1 MNIAEY
7 FIRNKVISWVLTVT
21 FLVGGVI
28 SYTNLGRLEDPEFTV
43 KDAVVVTQYPGAS
56 AQQVEEEVT
65 YLLENAIQQLPYVD
79 YIRSISSRGLSQITV
94 TMLNIY
100 GPDELP
106 QIWDELRRKINDV
119 TPQLPPGVNPP
130 LVNDDFGDVY
140 GLLLAVFGDGFSYKE
155 LSDYVD
161 YLKRELVLVKGV
173 GKVAVAGDQ
182 REQVF
187 VEISRSK
194 LAQLGIPLKRIFE
207 LLQTQNVVSNAGAV
221 KAGEEYIRF
230 HPTGEFQDV
239 SELEHLIISDYGAKE
254 LIRLGDVGN
263 VSRGYQ
269 EVPTHINS
277 VNGNRA
283 LTVGVSFAPG
293 FNVVEVG
300 NAVRARLDELE
311 YQRPVGIEIET
322 LYDQPY
328 YVKTS
333 VDAFLVNLLE
343 AVAIVIVV
351 LLVFMGVKSGIIIG
365 VILFLTVSGSFI
377 FMKVYGIDLQRISLG
392 ALIIALGM
400 LVDNAIVV
408 VEGIL
413 IGLKRGLTK
422 IQAANAIVK
431 QTIWPLLGA
440 TVIAVTAFAPIG
452 LSNDSTGEFMGSLFY
467 VLMISL
473 MLSWFTAISL
483 TPFLADLLFKEEI
496 KQGVTEAD
504 EDPYKGALF
513 TIYRKFLDLCMRQR
527 TVTMV
532 VLGAVFAGAI
542 VGFGS
547 VKNVFFPY
555 MTTPMFYV
563 DYWRAQ
569 GTDIRETYADLQ
581 HIEQWLL
588 DNDKIAK
595 VSSTVGK
602 GGIRFM
608 LTYAPEKVYPSY
620 GQLIVETTDYEH
632 IDTMIAEIRSFT
644 AENFPAAV
652 VNFKKLALGAQTP
665 AKIEARFSG
674 PDPEV
679 LRTLA
684 IQAKEILAADP
695 ATTGVRDD
703 WMERSK
709 LIRPQF
715 AEQQARLVGVTKQD
729 LDNVLLYSF
738 TGIDTGLY
746 RDGTTLMPIVARA
759 PADERL
765 DIGSAANLQVWSP
778 VNEAY
783 IPVQQVVSEFK
794 VEWED
799 AIIARRDRKRTITAM
814 ADANLLM
821 EDTVAAIFD
830 RVSPKIEDIPLPQGY
845 RLEWGGEYESQIK
858 AQTALFS
865 SIPLGLLIMFMI
877 TIFLFNTL
885 RQPIAI
891 WTTVPLSI
899 VGITI
904 GLLLFDKPFTFTAL
918 LGLISLSGMLIKN
931 GIVLVDQ
938 INTELREG
946 KESYL
951 AVFDSAVSRV
961 RPVSMAAITTI
972 LGMIPLLFDVFFES
986 MAVTIMFGL
995 GFATVLTLIVVPV
1008 VYTLL
1013 YRIKYRPLSEVL
1025 ADK

>member
-7 FIRNKVISWVLTVT
+7 FIRNKVISWVLTIT
-21 FLVGGVI
+21 FLVGGII
-28 SYTNLGRLEDPEFTV
+28 SYKNLGRLEDPEFTV
-43 KDAVVVTQYPGAS
+43 KDAVVITQYPGAS

-79 YIRSISSRGLSQITV
+79 YIRSISSKGLSQITV

-140 GLLLAVFGDGFSYKE
+140 GLLFAVFGDGFSYKE

-173 GKVAVAGDQ
+173 GKVAVAGGQ
-182 REQVF
+182 LEQVF

-239 SELEHLIISDYGAKE
+239 GELEHLIISDYGAKE
-254 LIRLGDVGN
+254 LIRLGDVGR
-263 VSRGYQ
+263 VSRGFQ

-283 LTVGVSFAPG
+283 LTLGVSFAPG
-293 FNVVEVG
+293 YNVVDVG
-300 NAVRARLDELE
+300 EAVRARLAELE

-322 LYDQPY
+322 IYDQPY

-333 VDAFLVNLLE
+333 VDNFLVNLLE
-343 AVAIVIVV
+343 AVGIVIVV
-351 LLVFMGVKSGIIIG
+351 LLIFMGVKSGIIIG
-365 VILFLTVSGSFI
+365 AILFLTVSGSFI

-422 IQAANAIVK
+422 IQAANAIIK

-452 LSNDSTGEFMGSLFY
+452 LSDDSTGEFMGSLFY

-504 EDPYKGALF
+504 SDPYKGALF
-513 TIYRKFLDLCMRQR
+513 TFYRKFLDLCMRQR
-527 TVTMV
+527 TLTMI
-532 VLGAVFAGAI
+532 VLGAVFVGAI
-542 VGFGS
+542 VGFGK

-563 DYWRAQ
+563 EYWRAQ
-569 GTDIRETYADLQ
+569 GTDIRETYQDLHQ
-581 HIEQWLL
+581 IEQWLL
-588 DNDKIAK
+588 ENDKIAK

-608 LTYAPEKVYPSY
+608 LTYAPEKVYSSY
-620 GQLIVETTDYEH
+620 GQLIVETTAYEN
-632 IDTMIAEIRSFT
+632 IDEMIGEIKAYT
-644 AENFPAAV
+644 AENFHAAI

-679 LRTLA
+679 LRGLA
-684 IQAKEILAADP
+684 IQAKDILAADP
-695 ATTGVRDD
+695 ATVGVRDD

-709 LIRPQF
+709 VIRPQF

-738 TGIDTGLY
+738 SGINTGLY

-765 DIGSAANLQVWSP
+765 DIGSATNLQVWSP

-783 IPVQQVVSEFK
+783 LPIQQVVSEFK

-799 AIIARRDRKRTITAM
+799 AVIARRDRKRTITAM

-821 EDTVAAIFD
+821 DDTVAAIFD
-830 RVSPKIEDIPLPQGY
+830 RVAPAIEGIPIPPGY
-845 RLEWGGEYESQIK
+845 QLEWGGEYESQVK

-865 SIPLGLLIMFMI
+865 SIPLGLLIMFVI
-877 TIFLFNTL
+877 TIFLFNTM

-938 INTELREG
+938 ISTELEEG
-946 KESYL
+946 KEPYL

-1013 YRIKYRPLSEVL
+1013 YRIKYRPLNEVL
-1025 ADK
+1025 AEQ

>member
-7 FIRNKVISWVLTVT
+7 FIRNKVISWVLVVVL
-21 FLVGGVI
+21 LVGGVLA
-28 SYTNLGRLEDPEFTV
+28 YQGLGRLEDPEFTV
-43 KDAVVVTQYPGAS
+43 KDALVVTQYPGAS
-56 AQQVEEEVT
+56 AEQVEEEVT

-79 YIRSISSRGLSQITV
+79 YIRSISSNGLSQITV
-94 TMLNIY
+94 TMQNIY
-100 GPDELP
+100 GPDDLP
-106 QIWDELRRKINDV
+106 QIWDELRRKIHDV
-119 TPQLPPGVNPP
+119 TPQLPPGVKPP

-140 GLLLAVFGDGFSYKE
+140 GLLMAVFGDGYSYKE

-161 YLKRELVLVKGV
+161 YLKRELVLVTGV
-173 GKVAVAGDQ
+173 GKVAVAGNRQ
-182 REQVF
+182 EQVF
-187 VEISRSK
+187 VEISRNR

-230 HPTGEFQDV
+230 HPTGEFQNV
-239 SELEHLIISDYGAKE
+239 KELEDLIISDYGAKE
-254 LIRLGDVGN
+254 LIYLRDVAQ
-263 VSRGYQ
+263 VSRGFA
-269 EVPTHINS
+269 EVPSHINS
-277 VNGNRA
+277 VNGHQA
-283 LTVGVSFAPG
+283 LTLGVSFASG
-293 FNVVEVG
+293 YNVVEVG
-300 NAVRARLDELE
+300 KAVRARLDELE

-328 YVKTS
+328 YVEASIK
-333 VDAFLVNLLE
+333 AFVVNLLE
-343 AVAIVIVV
+343 AVLIVIVV
-351 LLVFMGVKSGIIIG
+351 LLVFMGMRSGIIIG
-365 VILFLTVSGSFI
+365 AILFLTVLGTFI
-377 FMKVYGIDLQRISLG
+377 FMKMYGIDLQRISLG

-408 VEGIL
+408 VEGVL

-440 TVIAVTAFAPIG
+440 TIIAITAFAPIG
-452 LSNDSTGEFMGSLFY
+452 LSKDSTGEFMGSLFY
-467 VLMISL
+467 VLLISL

-496 KQGVTEAD
+496 KQGVTEQD
-504 EDPYKGALF
+504 EDPYKGILF
-513 TIYRKFLDLCMRQR
+513 TVYRKFLDVCMRYR
-527 TVTMV
+527 ALTML
-532 VLGAVFAGAI
+532 VLVGLFVGAI
-542 VGFGS
+542 AGFGH

-563 DYWRAQ
+563 DYWRSQ
-569 GTDIRETYADLQ
+569 GTDIRETARDLKD
-581 HIEQWLL
+581 IEQWLTQ
-588 DNDKIAK
+588 NENIAK

-602 GGIRFM
+602 GGLRFM
-608 LTYAPEKVYPSY
+608 LTYAPEKAYSSY
-620 GQLIVETTDYEH
+620 GQLIVETKDYEV
-632 IDTMIAEIRSFT
+632 IDTMIREIENYT
-644 AENFPAAV
+644 AEHYPAAV
-652 VNFKKLALGAQTP
+652 VNFKKLTLGAQVP

-674 PDPEV
+674 PDPQV
-679 LRTLA
+679 LRDLA
-684 IQAKEILAADP
+684 TQAKGILDADP
-695 ATTGVRDD
+695 ATVGVRDD
-703 WMERSK
+703 WRERSK
-709 LIRPQF
+709 MVRPQF
-715 AEQQARLVGVTKQD
+715 AEQQARLVGVSKQD
-729 LDNVLLYSF
+729 LDTLLLYSF
-738 TGIDTGLY
+738 SGVNTGLY
-746 RDGTTLMPIVARA
+746 RDGTTLMPIIARA
-759 PADERL
+759 PASERL
-765 DIGSAANLQVWSP
+765 DIGSAPNLQVWSP
-778 VNEAY
+778 VNSTY

-821 EDTVAAIFD
+821 DDTVAAIFA
-830 RVSPKIEDIPLPQGY
+830 RVAPKIEAIPLPAGY
-845 RLEWGGEYESQIK
+845 QLEWGGEYESQVK

-865 SIPLGLLIMFMI
+865 AIPLGILLMFGI
-877 TIFLFNTL
+877 TILLFNTI

-899 VGITI
+899 IGVTV
-904 GLLLFDKPFTFTAL
+904 GLLLLDKPFTFTAL

-938 INTELREG
+938 INSELHEG
-946 KESYL
+946 KEPYN

-972 LGMIPLLFDVFFES
+972 LGMIPLLTDVFFES

-995 GFATVLTLIVVPV
+995 FFATVLTLIVVPV

-1013 YRIKYRPLSEVL
+1013 YRIKYQPLKQV
-1025 ADK
+1025 A

>member
-7 FIRNKVISWVLTVT
+7 FIRNKVISWVLIVVL
-21 FLVGGVI
+21 LVGGI
-28 SYTNLGRLEDPEFTV
+28 LSYQGLGRLEDPEFTV

-79 YIRSISSRGLSQITV
+79 YIRSISSNGLSQITV
-94 TMLNIY
+94 TMRNSY
-100 GPDELP
+100 GPDDLP
-106 QIWDELRRKINDV
+106 QIWDELRRKIHDV
-119 TPQLPPGVNPP
+119 TSQLPPGVKPP
-130 LVNDDFGDVY
+130 VVNDDFGDVY
-140 GLLLAVFGDGFSYKE
+140 GLLMAVYGDGYSYKE

-161 YLKRELVLVKGV
+161 YLKRELVLIQGV
-173 GKVAVAGDQ
+173 GKVTVAGDRQ
-182 REQVF
+182 EQVF

-194 LAQLGIPLKRIFE
+194 LAQLGIPLTHIFE
-207 LLQTQNVVSNAGAV
+207 LLRTQNVVSNAGAV

-230 HPTGEFQDV
+230 HPTGEFQNV
-239 SELEHLIISDYGAKE
+239 KELEDLIISDYGAKE
-254 LIRLGDVGN
+254 LIYLRDVAQ
-263 VSRGYQ
+263 VSRGFA
-269 EVPTHINS
+269 EVPNHINS
-277 VNGNRA
+277 VNGNLA
-283 LTVGVSFAPG
+283 LTLGVSFAPG
-293 FNVVEVG
+293 YNVVDVG
-300 NAVRARLDELE
+300 KAVRARMDELE

-328 YVKTS
+328 YVEKS
-333 VDAFLVNLLE
+333 ISAFVVNLLE
-343 AVAIVIVV
+343 AVLIVIAV
-351 LLVFMGVKSGIIIG
+351 LLLFMGLRSGIIIG
-365 VILFLTVSGSFI
+365 LILFLTVLGSFI
-377 FMKVYGIDLQRISLG
+377 IMKIYGIDLQRISLG

-440 TVIAVTAFAPIG
+440 TVIAITAFAPIG
-452 LSNDSTGEFMGSLFY
+452 LSNDSTGEFMASLFY
-467 VLMISL
+467 VLLISL

-496 KQGVTEAD
+496 KQGVTEQD
-504 EDPYKGALF
+504 SDPYKGLLF
-513 TIYRKFLDLCMRQR
+513 RIYRKFLDVCMRYR
-527 TVTMV
+527 ALTMI
-532 VLGAVFAGAI
+532 VLVGMFVGAI
-542 VGFGS
+542 AGFGH

-569 GTDIRETYADLQ
+569 GTDIRETAKDLKE
-581 HIEQWLL
+581 IEQWLMK
-588 DNDKIAK
+588 NENIAK

-608 LTYAPEKVYPSY
+608 LTYSPEKAYSSY
-620 GQLIVETTDYEH
+620 GQLIVETKSFEA
-632 IDTMIAEIRSFT
+632 IDSMIREIENYT
-644 AENFPAAV
+644 AENHPDAV
-652 VNFKKLALGAQTP
+652 LNFKKLTLGAQVP

-679 LRTLA
+679 LRDLA
-684 IQAKEILAADP
+684 ARAKAILAADT
-695 ATTGVRDD
+695 ATVGVRDD
-703 WMERSK
+703 WRERSK
-709 LIRPQF
+709 LVRPQF
-715 AEQQARLVGVTKQD
+715 AEQQARLVGVSKQD
-729 LDNVLLYSF
+729 LDTLLLYSF
-738 TGIDTGLY
+738 SGVNTGLY
-746 RDGTTLMPIVARA
+746 RDGTTLMPIIARA
-759 PADERL
+759 PSSERL
-765 DIGSAANLQVWSP
+765 DIGSAPNLQVWSP
-778 VNEAY
+778 VNNTY

-821 EDTVAAIFD
+821 DETVAAIFA
-830 RVSPKIEDIPLPQGY
+830 RLAPKIEAIPLPAGY
-845 RLEWGGEYESQIK
+845 QMQWGGEYESQVK

-865 SIPLGLLIMFMI
+865 AIPIGVLLMFGI
-877 TIFLFNTL
+877 TILLFNTM

-899 VGITI
+899 VGVTV
-904 GLLLFDKPFTFTAL
+904 GLLLLDKPFTFTAL

-938 INTELREG
+938 INTELHEG
-946 KESYL
+946 KEPYK

-972 LGMIPLLFDVFFES
+972 LGMIPLLTDVFFES

-1013 YRIKYRPLSEVL
+1013 YRIKYQPL
-1025 ADK
+1025 KGI